1 MGQHYRRFPSMKT
14 KTKTLL
20 LSALLGSSLLLST
33 VPASAQDDYRYRR
46 ERLDNRN
53 DWDRGGAYR
62 ELQAARE
69 RLNYDSS
76 HHKSRKQIA
85 KDEER
90 VRDLESQLRGGGG

>member
-1 MGQHYRRFPSMKT
+1 MKT

-33 VPASAQDDYRYRR
+33 VPASAHDDYRYRR
-46 ERLDNRN
+46 ERWDNRY
-53 DWDRGGAYR
+53 DGDRGGTYR

-69 RLNYDSS
+69 RLNYDTS

-90 VRDLESQLRGGGG
+90 IHDLESQLRGGGGWNWRRGWWN